1 MSDELRQAVSQLAG
15 THLVDN
21 VHLAVAQVV
30 SSDVQAC
37 TCTVEL
43 VTAKT
48 SERKLTVSLMADVSD
63 GLLMIPTDGSTV
75 IVAWSDRMLPY
86 VAMFS
91 DLQDVYLDATGK
103 ITMNQGTEGGLVKV
117 RDLVTK
123 LNALENK
130 VNSIISSYNAHVHP
144 DPVSGTTGT
153 PTVPVTGPLT
163 PTQVVDIENPN
174 VTHG

>member
-1 MSDELRQAVSQLAG
+1 MSDQIRQAIAQLAG
-15 THLVDN
+15 THLVDKT
-21 VHLAVAQVV
+21 HLAIAQVV

-48 SERKLTVSLMADVSD
+48 SEKKLTVSLMADVSD
-63 GLLMIPTDGSTV
+63 GLLMVPVNGSTV

-91 DLQDVYLDATGK
+91 DIQDIYLDATGT
-103 ITMNQGTEGGLVKV
+103 ITMNQGTDGGLVKV
-117 RDLVTK
+117 RDLVNK
-123 LNALENK
+123 LNAIESK
-130 VNSIISSYNAHVHP
+130 INSIISAYNTHIHP

-163 PTQVVDIENPN
+163 PTQVADIENPN
-174 VTHG
+174 VKHG

>member
-1 MSDELRQAVSQLAG
+1 MSDTIRQAIQQLAG
-15 THLVDN
+15 THLVDKP
-21 VHLAVAQVV
+21 HLAIAQVI

-63 GLLMIPTDGSTV
+63 GLLMIPADGSTV

-91 DLQDVYLDATGK
+91 DLQDIYLDATGK
-103 ITMNQGTEGGLVKV
+103 ITINQGTEGGLVKV
-117 RDLVTK
+117 RDLVAK
-123 LNALENK
+123 LNNLENK
-130 VNSIISSYNAHVHP
+130 VNAIISSYNIHVHP
-144 DPVSGTTGT
+144 DPVSGITGA
-153 PTVPVTGPLT
+153 PTVPITGTLT